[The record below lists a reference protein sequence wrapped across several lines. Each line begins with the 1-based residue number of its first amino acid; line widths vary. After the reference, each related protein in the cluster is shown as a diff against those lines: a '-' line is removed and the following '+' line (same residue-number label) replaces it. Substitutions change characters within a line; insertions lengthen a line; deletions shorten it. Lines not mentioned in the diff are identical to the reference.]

1 MIYDGF
7 GECQVFR
14 ELWWETCFD
23 VKYSGQALSFQLSHS
38 KYSTVPAV
46 ELTDE
51 KTFPKSR
58 LSEIV
63 AILAVDKI

>member
-7 GECQVFR
+7 GKCQVFR

-46 ELTDE
+46 EFTDE
-51 KTFPKSR
+51 KKIRKSR

-63 AILAVDKI
+63 ANLAVDKI